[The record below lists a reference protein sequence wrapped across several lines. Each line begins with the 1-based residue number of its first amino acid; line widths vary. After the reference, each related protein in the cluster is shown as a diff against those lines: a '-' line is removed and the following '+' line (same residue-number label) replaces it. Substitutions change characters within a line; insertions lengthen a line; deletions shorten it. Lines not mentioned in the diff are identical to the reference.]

1 MSFDVAILGS
11 GVIGACAAF
20 HLAEGGRKVLWV
32 SDGEAG
38 ATHAAA
44 GMLSPSFELAHDA
57 GGPKLRALLELGL
70 ESWRGFAARLSDE
83 PAGDIGFQLGGVYGI
98 GFHARPPGS
107 ELPDRGALREFSQKP
122 SAFVPGEGSVEPL
135 LLLQHIKRRA
145 ADVGITIV
153 EGRGE
158 VAEGGVR
165 VAGETF
171 SVQNV
176 VLATGAA
183 REQGPEGLMGVKGA
197 AFIVRLHPDDAGAV
211 PGVVRSP
218 TAYFVPRQDGT
229 LYIGA
234 TEEWPGAIAAGP
246 DDLWSDAVRLLPCLG
261 RAERLRRLEGFRPFI
276 DRSGPLI
283 ERDGGR
289 LGLIRAQGHHRNGV
303 LLGPVSAEA
312 IEELLV

>member
-11 GVIGACAAF
+11 GVIGACTAF
-20 HLAEGGRKVLWV
+20 HLAQGGRKVLWV
-32 SDGEAG
+32 RDGQTG

-57 GGPKLRALLELGL
+57 GGPRLRALLDRGL
-70 ESWRGFAARLSDE
+70 KSWERFAARLSDAPE
-83 PAGDIGFQLGGVYGI
+83 GDIGFQLGGVYGI

-107 ELPDRGALREFSQKP
+107 ELPERGALEKFSQRP

-135 LLLQHIKRRA
+135 LLLKQIERRA
-145 ADVGITIV
+145 SEVGITLL

-158 VAEGGVR
+158 AVKGGVSL
-165 VAGETF
+165 AGEIYEAR
-171 SVQNV
+171 NI

-183 REQGPEGLMGVKGA
+183 RQLGPQGLMGVKGE
-197 AFIVRLHPDDAGAV
+197 AFIVRLHPDDSGAV

-218 TAYFVPRQDGT
+218 TAYFVPRRDGT

-246 DDLWSDAVRLLPCLG
+246 DDLWSDSVRLLPCLG

-276 DRSGPLI
+276 VRSGPII
-283 ERDGGR
+283 ERDGGWFDV
-289 LGLIRAQGHHRNGV
+289 IRAQGHHRNGV